1 MTSMHVAFCQMAVD
15 MMRNDPLNG
24 LVQKDLIKAWDDT
37 HYSIWNAQ
45 FGAQQRLRV
54 GKGHPPSGRAY
65 GFFSNTMFT
74 MAILRRIAANEAP
87 FPVELDAP
95 FPVEP
100 FPVEA
105 GGGVFKFEVAQ
116 VLGTT
121 FKLQHETS

>member
-15 MMRNDPLNG
+15 MMRNDPLSRLRQQD
-24 LVQKDLIKAWDDT
+24 LVKAWDDT

-54 GKGHPPSGRAY
+54 GKGHPPSGKAY

-87 FPVELDAP
+87 FPVALPALFSLPAD
-95 FPVEP
+95 
-100 FPVEA
+100 
-105 GGGVFKFEVAQ
+105 
-116 VLGTT
+116 
-121 FKLQHETS
+121 